1 MAVNSYDSTTGR
13 PIFVDTDAPDIKVD
27 PTKVGEYAADVGN
40 RIMRANFAAVDSYAY
55 ERKGLRGK
63 ALDTMIEYEHTGTGA
78 GWVPVGA
85 RLVGRVKR
93 SSSATTFPS
102 SGYTNVASN
111 TFWTADVNQG
121 VAPYNAGWTIPITS
135 RYLVEYEIR
144 ATGSF
149 LAGITVNY
157 AGASPSLILTSTPA
171 AVQGIASATVSAT
184 VKLTAGD
191 VIRPYLLASTGTPA
205 WVDSVGFF
213 AFEWVGVD

>member
-1 MAVNSYDSTTGR
+1 MAIDSRDPVTGSL
-13 PIFVDTDAPDIKVD
+13 IFTDTGAPDIGVD
-27 PTKVGEYAADVGN
+27 PTEVSKQANDVGT
-40 RIMRANFAAVDSYAY
+40 RPMRADLAALNSYAY
-55 ERKGLRGK
+55 RRKGLRGK
-63 ALDTMIEYEHTGTGA
+63 ALDTMIEYEHTGS
-78 GWVPVGA
+78 GWVPVGG

-121 VAPYNAGWTIPITS
+121 VAAYNAGWTIPITS

>member
-1 MAVNSYDSTTGR
+1 MAVNSFDPVTGSPR
-13 PIFVDTDAPDIKVD
+13 FVDTDAPDIKVD
-27 PTKVGEYAADVGN
+27 PQKAAEYAADVGN
-40 RIMRANFAAVDSYAY
+40 RIMRANLAALDAY
-55 ERKGLRGK
+55 PYKRKGLRGK
-63 ALDTMIEYEHTGTGA
+63 ALDTMIEYEHTGSSH
-78 GWVPVGA
+78 VPVSA

-102 SGYTNVASN
+102 SGYTNVAAN

-121 VAPYNAGWTIPITS
+121 VASYNAGWTIPITS

-171 AVQGIASATVSAT
+171 AVQGIAAATVSAT

-205 WVDSVGFF
+205 WVENVGFF